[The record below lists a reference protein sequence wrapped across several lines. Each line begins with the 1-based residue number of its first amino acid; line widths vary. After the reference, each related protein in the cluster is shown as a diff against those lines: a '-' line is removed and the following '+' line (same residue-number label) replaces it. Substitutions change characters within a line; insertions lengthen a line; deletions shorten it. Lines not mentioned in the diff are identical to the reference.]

1 MSTMIDN
8 AAETADRLSLG
19 LNWDARWINCPAFL
33 APNQPLFQHIMGSI
47 ETNPDVPFAFHELT
61 ISQYHSELIHG
72 RTTCV
77 ATITAYIT
85 RINQYN
91 STLKA
96 ILAINPNALHE
107 AHQKD
112 QELASCVDNTG
123 KDNPKLTLQPLHG
136 VPVILK
142 DTYTTAFL
150 PTTSGVRALRT
161 LTTDTSCTVVQNLLN
176 NGAVILAKS
185 NLHEFSLEGIT
196 LSSLG
201 GQTLNPYDL
210 TRTPGGSSGGTAVAL
225 ATNMGLV
232 GCGGDTMNSLRSPAS
247 ACAVV
252 GFRPTRGQ
260 VSRRGIV
267 PVTETQDVAG
277 PMGRTVGDVQ
287 ILFEA
292 MRGEDMG
299 DPATLNPLRYQSP
312 SYIYASKIK
321 LGILKDYFSDGTTTE
336 GLTINKTIYDAL
348 ARLRSNSPYIDL
360 VEIPHMPDW
369 DVLRLRTKVDTQ
381 AYEFRTVLDAFLNS
395 QTVTTPHKSLAA
407 IAASGQYNSQ
417 AMTAVLDQT
426 LQGGEF
432 TPTSPEYYSRLERI
446 ESLKESVERCYQEY
460 ELTALV
466 YPHQRQLVASV
477 GCTVQ
482 PGRNGILAALTGR
495 PAICFPA
502 GFSPET
508 PSAPLGIPIGIE
520 LMGQP
525 WKDQELLGIAQEF
538 ESVLTARKPPISP
551 LN

>member
-1 MSTMIDN
+1 
-8 AAETADRLSLG
+8 
-19 LNWDARWINCPAFL
+19 
-33 APNQPLFQHIMGSI
+33 MGSI
-47 ETNPDVPFAFHELT
+47 DTNINTPFAYHELT
-61 ISQYHSELIHG
+61 IPQYHSALIHR

-77 ATITAYIT
+77 ATVTAYIT
-85 RINQYN
+85 QISQCN

-96 ILAINPNALHE
+96 ILNVNPNALHE
-107 AHQKD
+107 AYQKD
-112 QELASCVDNTG
+112 QELVPYADNND
-123 KDNPKLTLQPLHG
+123 KDNPEPTLRPLHG
-136 VPVILK
+136 VPIILK

-150 PTTSGVRALRT
+150 PTTSGVQALRT
-161 LTTDTSCTVVQNLLN
+161 LTTDTSCTVVQRLLD
-176 NGAVILAKS
+176 NGAIILAKA

-225 ATNMGLV
+225 AANMGLV

-277 PMGRTVGDVQ
+277 PMARTVGDVR

-292 MRGEDMG
+292 MTGEDTG

-312 SYIYASKIK
+312 SYIPASKIK
-321 LGILKDYFSDGTTTE
+321 LGILKDYFSNGATTE
-336 GLTINKTIYDAL
+336 SLTIDQTIYDAL
-348 ARLRSNSPYIDL
+348 SRLRSNSPFIDL
-360 VEIPHMPDW
+360 VDIPYMPDW
-369 DVLRLRTKVDTQ
+369 NVLHLRAKADTQ

-395 QTVTTPHKSLAA
+395 QTVTTPHRSLAS
-407 IAASGQYNSQ
+407 IAASGQYSPQ
-417 AMTAVLDQT
+417 ALTAVFNQT

-432 TPTSPEYYSRLERI
+432 TPTSSEYCSRLERI
-446 ESLKESVERCYQEY
+446 ESLKISVKRCFEEH

-477 GCTVQ
+477 GCTAQ

-508 PSAPLGIPIGIE
+508 TSAPLGIPIGIE

-525 WKDQELLGIAQEF
+525 WKDRELLDLAQEF
-538 ESVLTARKPPISP
+538 ESVLAARKPPVLD
-551 LN
+551 LNEPYT

>member
-1 MSTMIDN
+1 
-8 AAETADRLSLG
+8 
-19 LNWDARWINCPAFL
+19 
-33 APNQPLFQHIMGSI
+33 MGST
-47 ETNPDVPFAFHELT
+47 ETNTDVPFALDELT
-61 ISQYHSELIHG
+61 IPQYHSALIHR
-72 RTTCV
+72 RTTCA
-77 ATITAYIT
+77 ATITAYIA
-85 RINQYN
+85 RIHQYN

-96 ILAINPNALHE
+96 ILTVNPNAVHE
-107 AHQKD
+107 AYQKD
-112 QELASCVDNTG
+112 QELASCVDNTD
-123 KDNPKLTLQPLHG
+123 KDKSEPTLRPLHG

-150 PTTSGVRALRT
+150 PTTSGVQALRT

-176 NGAVILAKS
+176 KGAIILAKS

-260 VSRRGIV
+260 VSRQGIV

-277 PMGRTVGDVQ
+277 PMGRTVGDVR

-292 MRGEDMG
+292 MRGEDTG
-299 DPATLNPLRYQSP
+299 DPATLNPRRYQSV
-312 SYIYASKIK
+312 SHIRASKIK
-321 LGILKDYFSDGTTTE
+321 LGVLKDYFSDGTTTE
-336 GLTINKTIYDAL
+336 GLTINKAICDAL
-348 ARLRSNSPYIDL
+348 ARLGTNLPSIDF
-360 VEIPHMPDW
+360 VEIPHIPDW
-369 DVLRLRTKVDTQ
+369 DVLRLRNTADTQ
-381 AYEFRTVLDAFLNS
+381 AYEFRTILDAFLNS
-395 QTVTTPHKSLAA
+395 QTVTTPHRSLAA
-407 IAASGQYNSQ
+407 IAASGQYNPQ
-417 AMTAVLDQT
+417 AMTAVFDQT

-432 TPTSPEYYSRLERI
+432 TPTSPEYRSRLERI
-446 ESLKESVERCYQEY
+446 ESLKGSVERCFQEHG
-460 ELTALV
+460 LTALV
-466 YPHQRQLVASV
+466 YPHQKQLVASV
-477 GCTVQ
+477 GCTMQ

-495 PAICFPA
+495 PAICLPA

-525 WKDQELLGIAQEF
+525 WKDQELLALAQEF
-538 ESVLTARKPPISP
+538 ESVLAARKPPILP
-551 LN
+551 

>member
-1 MSTMIDN
+1 
-8 AAETADRLSLG
+8 
-19 LNWDARWINCPAFL
+19 
-33 APNQPLFQHIMGSI
+33 MGSI
-47 ETNPDVPFAFHELT
+47 TANTDIPFTIHELT
-61 ISQYHSELIHG
+61 IPQYHSALINKQ
-72 RTTCV
+72 TTCAATV
-77 ATITAYIT
+77 AAYLTQIT
-85 RINQYN
+85 RYKG
-91 STLKA
+91 TLKA
-96 ILAINPNALHE
+96 ILTVNPNALQE
-107 AHQKD
+107 AYQKD
-112 QELASCVDNTG
+112 QQLVDNNKT
-123 KDNPKLTLQPLHG
+123 DQPQMNPVLAPLHG
-136 VPVILK
+136 VPIILK

-150 PTTSGVRALRT
+150 PTTSGVEALRT
-161 LTTDTSCTVVQNLLN
+161 LRTQISCTVVQKLLDK
-176 NGAVILAKS
+176 GAIILAKS

-260 VSRRGIV
+260 VSRMGII

-277 PMGRTVGDVQ
+277 PMGRTVGDVR

-292 MRGEDMG
+292 MRGEDEG
-299 DPATLNPLRYQSP
+299 DPATLNPSRSLLTSSP
-312 SYIYASKIK
+312 PLSRVK
-321 LGILKDYFSDGTTTE
+321 LGIVRDYFGDETTID
-336 GLTINKTIYDAL
+336 GLTINKTIHDAL
-348 ARLRSNSPYIDL
+348 LKLQSNLSIDL
-360 VEIPHMPDW
+360 IDLSATPDW
-369 DVLRLRTKVDTQ
+369 DVALLRAKGDIQ

-395 QTVTTPHKSLAA
+395 PNVITRHKSLAS
-407 IAASGQYNSQ
+407 IAASGEYNCQ
-417 AMTAVLDQT
+417 AMTPVFDQT

-432 TPTSPEYYSRLERI
+432 TPTSPEYHSRLKRI
-446 ESLKESVERCYQEY
+446 EALKKSVERCFADH

-477 GCTVQ
+477 GNLVQ

-495 PAICFPA
+495 PAVCFPA

-508 PSAPLGIPIGIE
+508 SSAPRGIPIGLE
-520 LMGQP
+520 LMGRP
-525 WKDQELLGIAQEF
+525 WQDGELLNLAEAF
-538 ESVLTARKPPISP
+538 ESVLAARLPPILQ